1 MMEKKCVI
9 LSQNRLHLFEGFKNT
24 YLYDSFSQNL
34 YPISQTIVRF
44 FTSDANFYTKK
55 EIQEIQNFCNHLLKW
70 DGTIRERNTGEC
82 HVTINM
88 SNRCNLNCS
97 YCYRDKKNFSSI
109 DAEKAC
115 EFIEYAKNL
124 YMPEAKEIV
133 CSMNLTSEPL
143 LEIEKLSAINEK
155 LADYEDVSI
164 TEKDVKKGSVSD
176 LLVFLKESLYS
187 EDPLQFTGNHLLDID
202 MILSDKDLYLRFK
215 NSKVVTRILEE
226 KRVDVK
232 FVDRKRLRR
241 INRILLETFYPDYL
255 VHKDFQFCT
264 MWFMSNGT
272 LLSDESIRLIKNLN
286 ISPFWVSIDGPE
298 EIHDMHRPYADGG
311 LSHADVIK
319 NIELLKKNGVKIRA
333 SCVITK
339 DYPEPQK
346 LMNYFKSLEV
356 DSVQMTPVRNGI
368 GDSFSPETIEVLK
381 TNYLKL
387 YQQIDSEVLQGDY
400 SSIRILREDLSIA
413 AIVNFLSRIRL
424 SSRCTWGREIVLD
437 AKGDMYPCL
446 YVIGNEKYRL
456 GNYSEGK
463 SSDEVLKKITVNDRA
478 ECKNCWARYLCGGTC
493 HYNSIAS
500 GKSEFDKD
508 EIECSLRKFLIEESL
523 KLIIHWKE
531 SGVDF
536 GMIAAML
543 K

>member
-1 MMEKKCVI
+1 MERKI
-9 LSQNRLHLFEGFKNT
+9 INRLHKRLHPFEGRNGM
-24 YLYDSFSQNL
+24 YLYDAFSQNL
-34 YPISQTIVRF
+34 YPVSKAVVDFF
-44 FTSDANFYTKK
+44 FTEADTYHEQDEK
-55 EIQEIQNFCNHLLKW
+55 EIQNICNHLLKW
-70 DGTIRERNTGEC
+70 DGTIRERDNGEC

-97 YCYRDKKNFSSI
+97 YCYRDKKNFSTI

-115 EFIEYAKNL
+115 EFIEYAKNI

-133 CSMNLTSEPL
+133 CSMNLTSEPM
-143 LEIEKLSAINEK
+143 LEIEKLRAINEK

-164 TEKDVKKGSVSD
+164 TEKDVKKGTACD
-176 LLVFLKESLYS
+176 FLGFLKENLYS
-187 EDPLQFTGNHLLDID
+187 VDSLQFTGDQALDFD
-202 MILSDKDLYLRFK
+202 MILSDIDLYLRFK
-215 NSKVVTRILEE
+215 NNKRVIRILEE
-226 KRVDVK
+226 KRVDIK

-255 VHKDFQFCT
+255 IHKEYQFCT

-298 EIHDMHRPYADGG
+298 EIHDMHRPYADGR

-319 NIELLKKNGVKIRA
+319 NMELLKKNGVKIRA

-339 DYPEPQK
+339 DFPEPQK
-346 LMNYFKSLEV
+346 LMNYFKSLEI

-368 GDSFSPETIEVLK
+368 VDSFSTETIEVLK
-381 TNYLKL
+381 INYLKL
-387 YQQIDSEVLQGDY
+387 YQQIDSEVLQGNY
-400 SSIRILREDLSIA
+400 STIRILREDLSMA

-463 SSDEVLKKITVNDRA
+463 SSDEVLKTITVTDRS

-493 HYNSIAS
+493 HYNSIALD
-500 GKSEFDKD
+500 KSEFDKD

-531 SGVDF
+531 TGADF